1 MNTICLSDL
10 SLHLVSQRKGKSAL
24 SACLQDGVQEAKRV
38 AGNLLAAKGCQV
50 AGDSSKPSY
59 TCGQGKQASKSPLIH

>member
-10 SLHLVSQRKGKSAL
+10 PLHLVSQRKAKSTL
-24 SACLQDGVQEAKRV
+24 FACLQGGMQEAKIF